1 MAKRRR
7 HASSRASW
15 LARNSSY
22 GIGRLRVHNPPGERK
37 SGMPDSVEI
46 PAPVKGTMT
55 LASAIMSPSRSTPLR
70 RSDAIILGICPDR
83 KACDRC
89 DRSLQGGPDICKR
102 RQTLPSAPA
111 FGRSTWPLLLGLGA
125 LLSPW
130 LRNQKI
136 FPLLAG
142 LDFASQPSGGAA
154 PAAPGLAGLWMPV
167 FRRNLCAFY
176 RAGLSPPIAAAVAAN
191 LRELRLQ
198 FGPFRLQKLIDIP
211 AHREQLGYRKVFYIG
226 RWH

>member
-1 MAKRRR
+1 
-7 HASSRASW
+7 
-15 LARNSSY
+15 
-22 GIGRLRVHNPPGERK
+22 
-37 SGMPDSVEI
+37 MPDSVEM

-55 LASAIMSPSRSTPLR
+55 LASAIMSPSCSTPLR
-70 RSDAIILGICPDR
+70 RSDAIMFGIRPDR
-83 KACDRC
+83 KLAIGATAVCKEDRTFANA
-89 DRSLQGGPDICKR
+89 G
-102 RQTLPSAPA
+102 QTLPSAPA
-111 FGRSTWPLLLGLGA
+111 FDRSTWPLLLGLGA

-142 LDFASQPSGGAA
+142 LDFARQPSGGAA

-167 FRRNLCAFY
+167 FRRNLGAFY
-176 RAGLSPPIAAAVAAN
+176 RAGLSPSVAAAVAVN